1 MDTVRVC
8 ETCGSENVRNANESV
23 GFCEDCDGVCTI
35 VDAICTCGDVID
47 PNAGD
52 YGCIDGIW
60 FCEICI

>member
-1 MDTVRVC
+1 MDTVRIC
-8 ETCGSENVRNANESV
+8 ETC
-23 GFCEDCDGVCTI
+23 GVCTI